1 MSHRYSITEVKTDPD
16 TSEFR
21 VRKMLDGRDELLG
34 VYDTLNAAEARI
46 KEVVG
51 EFPKK
56 LGETL
61 YDARGKSIEGHD
73 R

>member
-1 MSHRYSITEVKTDPD
+1 
-16 TSEFR
+16 
-21 VRKMLDGRDELLG
+21 MLDGRDELLG